1 MDIEKLKKTLNDL
14 KNKYGNEKHNVSEY
28 YSKTME
34 TLEDFAEETG
44 NYDFDE
50 AIPCIVNGADL
61 YGTDYCEEVCDVSN
75 DLYIFNGWKDVSSL
89 TNTDVNE
96 IINKSISLLTKEKD
110 FDIC

>member
-1 MDIEKLKKTLNDL
+1 MDIEELKKTLNDL

-44 NYDFDE
+44 NYDFE
-50 AIPCIVNGADL
+50 KAIPCIVNGSEL
-61 YGTDYCEEVCDVSN
+61 YGDDYCEEICDVSN
-75 DLYIFNGWKDVSSL
+75 NLYIFNDWKNVSSL
-89 TNTDVNE
+89 THADVNE
-96 IINKSISLLTKEKD
+96 MIDKSITLLSKEKE